1 MRKRCARER
10 NFFLSAQEIQDI
22 GKRPKEAGMG
32 CEVARLDGMGW
43 GYGETEMRVK
53 ARWKDGEEN
62 VGLGRLESWLDD
74 E

>member
-1 MRKRCARER
+1 
-10 NFFLSAQEIQDI
+10 
-22 GKRPKEAGMG
+22 MG

-43 GYGETEMRVK
+43 GYGETEMHVK

-62 VGLGRLESWLDD
+62 VGRGRLESWLDD